1 LSQWRIGQE
10 ADPAIKPANTGGGEM
25 ANTPSIK
32 FFVGIDVLKEKFD
45 VCCIDGTGEKL
56 FRLSTDMV
64 RSGFEEL
71 NKKLTKLADSR
82 DSVVIGMESTACYHI
97 PLFSYLTSEGY
108 NVVVIN
114 PLLISNYMKLQL
126 RKTKTDKKDAQV
138 IAQYLNEQREAYSQ
152 SVMRSDITELRDLS
166 RQRESLVDQMTAQ
179 KVDIKRILSVT
190 FPELERITNIFTKSM
205 LRLLSQYP
213 SASAIKNTR
222 RAKIAKALIPGS
234 YGKQTDESV
243 DVIRK
248 AAKTSIGV
256 VSLAK
261 EVVLKQKVAILIQL
275 EEHLS
280 ELSEILIELCQS
292 QMGEDVEILTS
303 MKGIGNQSATNFLI
317 ELGGGVDPYKSPKQV
332 IAMAGLDPS
341 VYQSGKHEGKGRI
354 SKRGNRHLRR
364 IIWLMSTKVIIFN
377 DFFKE
382 YYLKRREDGLP
393 YKKAVLATA
402 HKLIRTLFAMLS
414 NKTTFKVRAS

>member
-1 LSQWRIGQE
+1 
-10 ADPAIKPANTGGGEM
+10 M
-25 ANTPSIK
+25 AFK
-32 FFVGIDVLKEKFD
+32 FFVGIDVSKEKFD
-45 VCCIDGTGEKL
+45 VCCIDSTGEKL
-56 FRLSTDMV
+56 FRLSTEMN

-71 NKKLTKLADSR
+71 NKKMTKVADLR

-97 PLFSYLTSEGY
+97 PLFSYLTSKGY
-108 NVVVIN
+108 SVVVIN

-152 SVMRSDITELRDLS
+152 KVISSDITDLRDLS

-213 SASAIKNTR
+213 SASAIKSTR
-222 RAKIAKALIPGS
+222 RTKIAKALIPGS
-234 YGKQTDESV
+234 YGKQTYESV
-243 DVIRK
+243 DAIRN
-248 AAKTSIGV
+248 AAKTSIGI
-256 VSLAK
+256 VSHTK
-261 EVVLKQKVAILIQL
+261 EIVLKQKVSILIQL
-275 EEHLS
+275 EEHLQ
-280 ELSEILIELCQS
+280 ELSEILIEHCQS
-292 QMGEDVEILTS
+292 QMGEDIEILTS
-303 MKGIGNQSATNFLI
+303 MKGIGNNSATNFLV
-317 ELGGGVDPYKSPKQV
+317 ELGGGVEPYKSHKQV
-332 IAMAGLDPS
+332 IAMAGIDPS

-364 IIWLMSTKVIIFN
+364 VIWLMSTKVIMYN

-402 HKLIRTLFAMLS
+402 HKLIRVIFAMLT
-414 NKTTFKVRAS
+414 NKTYFKVRAS

>member
-1 LSQWRIGQE
+1 
-10 ADPAIKPANTGGGEM
+10 M
-25 ANTPSIK
+25 AFK
-32 FFVGIDVLKEKFD
+32 FFVGIDVSKEKFD
-45 VCCIDGTGEKL
+45 VCCIDSTGEKL
-56 FRLSTDMV
+56 FRLSTEMN

-71 NKKLTKLADSR
+71 NKKIIKVADSR

-97 PLFSYLTSEGY
+97 PLFSYLTSKGY
-108 NVVVIN
+108 SVVVIN

-152 SVMRSDITELRDLS
+152 KVISSDITDLRDLS

-179 KVDIKRILSVT
+179 KVDIKRILSVM

-213 SASAIKNTR
+213 SASAIKSTR
-222 RAKIAKALIPGS
+222 RTKIAKALIPGS

-243 DVIRK
+243 DAIRN
-248 AAKTSIGV
+248 AAKTSIGI
-256 VSLAK
+256 VSHTK
-261 EVVLKQKVAILIQL
+261 EIVLKQKVSILIQL
-275 EEHLS
+275 EEHLQ
-280 ELSEILIELCQS
+280 ELSEILIEHCQS
-292 QMGEDVEILTS
+292 QMGEDIEILTS
-303 MKGIGNQSATNFLI
+303 MKGIGNNSATNFLV
-317 ELGGGVDPYKSPKQV
+317 ELGGGVEPYKSHKQV
-332 IAMAGLDPS
+332 IAMAGIDPS

-364 IIWLMSTKVIIFN
+364 VIWLMSTKVIMYN
-377 DFFKE
+377 NFFKE

-402 HKLIRTLFAMLS
+402 HKLIRVIFAMLT
-414 NKTTFKVRAS
+414 NKTYFKVRAS

>member
-1 LSQWRIGQE
+1 
-10 ADPAIKPANTGGGEM
+10 M

-32 FFVGIDVLKEKFD
+32 FFVGIDVSKEKFD

>member
-1 LSQWRIGQE
+1 
-10 ADPAIKPANTGGGEM
+10 M
-25 ANTPSIK
+25 ANTPGSK
-32 FFVGIDVLKEKFD
+32 FFVGIDVSKEKFD
-45 VCCIDGTGEKL
+45 VCCIDDTGEKL
-56 FRLSTDMV
+56 FRLSTEMN
-64 RSGFEEL
+64 RSGFEGL
-71 NKKLTKLADSR
+71 IKKIFSYGGSTDN
-82 DSVVIGMESTACYHI
+82 VVIGMESTACYHI

-138 IAQYLNEQREAYSQ
+138 IAQYLIEQKEAYSQ

-256 VSLAK
+256 VSQAK

-275 EEHLS
+275 QEHLS
-280 ELSEILIELCQS
+280 QLSEILIELCQS

-382 YYLKRREDGLP
+382 YYLKRRDDGLP

-402 HKLIRTLFAMLS
+402 HKLIRTIFAMLS
-414 NKTTFKVRAS
+414 NKTSFKVRAS

>member
-1 LSQWRIGQE
+1 
-10 ADPAIKPANTGGGEM
+10 
-25 ANTPSIK
+25 
-32 FFVGIDVLKEKFD
+32 
-45 VCCIDGTGEKL
+45 
-56 FRLSTDMV
+56 
-64 RSGFEEL
+64 
-71 NKKLTKLADSR
+71 
-82 DSVVIGMESTACYHI
+82 
-97 PLFSYLTSEGY
+97 
-108 NVVVIN
+108 
-114 PLLISNYMKLQL
+114 
-126 RKTKTDKKDAQV
+126 
-138 IAQYLNEQREAYSQ
+138 
-152 SVMRSDITELRDLS
+152 MRSDITELRDLS

-256 VSLAK
+256 VSQAK

-275 EEHLS
+275 QEHLS
-280 ELSEILIELCQS
+280 QLSEILIELCQS

-402 HKLIRTLFAMLS
+402 HKLIRTIFAMLS
-414 NKTTFKVRAS
+414 NKTSFKVRAS